1 MVPASF
7 TGGVSSRNLSDMN
20 TKIIGDFGEDYVCSY
35 IREQGMRVLAR
46 NFRFGREEIDIIA
59 EDKGAIVFIEVKA
72 RSGVLYGLPAEAVN
86 KTKQRSI
93 IRAAVGYLKI
103 NKLTDRRVR
112 FDVASVLDNEL
123 KYIKSAFDT
132 TGMLR

>member
-1 MVPASF
+1 
-7 TGGVSSRNLSDMN
+7 MN
-20 TKIIGDFGEDYVCSY
+20 TKIVGNYGEDYAVNY
-35 IREQGMRVLAR
+35 ITEQGMRVLAR

-72 RSGVLYGLPAEAVN
+72 RNGVWYGLPAEAV
-86 KTKQRSI
+86 TKAKQMSI
-93 IRAAVGYLKI
+93 IRAALYYLKI
-103 NKLTDRRVR
+103 NKLIDRKVR
-112 FDVASVLDNEL
+112 FDVASILDNEI

>member
-1 MVPASF
+1 
-7 TGGVSSRNLSDMN
+7 MN

-93 IRAAVGYLKI
+93 IRAAVGYLKS